1 MCTFFFNTHSTI
13 ALRQPNPLTTHQHKR
28 RNSARFRSP
37 PNSRQSLPP
46 TPRVL
51 SPSSRSLLYGSSIGM
66 GLFRPFLASIDKPS
80 QSNSEKCK
88 ACLALHS
95 RDELFKIQQER
106 ERWVIQNPAPER
118 WVIQNPAKKVA
129 ARRQEVGV
137 SQGWGERTPLWRET
151 KQSERERE
159 RDTLREWECAGG
171 LSDRKERDKWWEE
184 GEKLFSFLFFLIVCV
199 CVCER
204 DSIRK
209 GGAG

>member
-1 MCTFFFNTHSTI
+1 MASSLHMATCLRPRCRLPRRDGRVSSPRPAPSLARFSPSSQSVCSKENYCYCYYYYYCYCYCCCYCYTNNKMCTFFFNTHSTI

-106 ERWVIQNPAPER
+106 ER
-118 WVIQNPAKKVA
+118 
-129 ARRQEVGV
+129 
-137 SQGWGERTPLWRET
+137 
-151 KQSERERE
+151 
-159 RDTLREWECAGG
+159 
-171 LSDRKERDKWWEE
+171 
-184 GEKLFSFLFFLIVCV
+184 
-199 CVCER
+199 
-204 DSIRK
+204 
-209 GGAG
+209 